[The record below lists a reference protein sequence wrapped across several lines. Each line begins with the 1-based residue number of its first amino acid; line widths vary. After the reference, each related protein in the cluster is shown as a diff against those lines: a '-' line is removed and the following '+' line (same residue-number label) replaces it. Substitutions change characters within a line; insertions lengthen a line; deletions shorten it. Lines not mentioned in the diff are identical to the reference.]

1 MPSNATVATRS
12 TMLPLLARKRSGK
25 FTGGQRTIRE
35 QARQPSR
42 DRRLA
47 LGSHDWTEV
56 GREAGWML
64 RACMRL
70 CVAALA
76 SLCLLGWPERPAVT
90 TSFAQGAGATIWT
103 VPEIGALPNDT
114 NGRLV
119 RRGRDLITATYAH
132 IGPEVADRAKR
143 FAGNN
148 LACGN
153 CHLQAGTKKFGI
165 PLVRTV
171 RKISPLQRSPRGGDD
186 HRGP

>member
-1 MPSNATVATRS
+1 
-12 TMLPLLARKRSGK
+12 
-25 FTGGQRTIRE
+25 
-35 QARQPSR
+35 
-42 DRRLA
+42 
-47 LGSHDWTEV
+47 
-56 GREAGWML
+56 ML

-165 PLVRTV
+165 PLFGLFGVFPPTTLASGR
-171 RKISPLQRSPRGGDD
+171 R
-186 HRGP
+186 